1 MGHSRAG
8 LGTGGEAGAEENR
21 HMSNDDPSSP
31 PGGVD
36 WVELKVSLDAAH
48 VDDGLGKLGLDPTAP
63 PPNLVRSSSASG

>member
-1 MGHSRAG
+1 
-8 LGTGGEAGAEENR
+8 
-21 HMSNDDPSSP
+21 MSNDDPSSP